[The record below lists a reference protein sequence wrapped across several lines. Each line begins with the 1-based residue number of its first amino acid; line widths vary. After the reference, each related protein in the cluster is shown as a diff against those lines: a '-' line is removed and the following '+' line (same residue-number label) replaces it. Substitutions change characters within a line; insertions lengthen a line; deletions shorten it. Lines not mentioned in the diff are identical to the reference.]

1 MLMVS
6 PVPSSEICLEKA
18 GVFLFWTSTLNK
30 NIYSSEFLRN
40 RIDVYSL
47 LIFLLF
53 MLSLFTSLF
62 EEEHVTRGEMG
73 RFDLK
78 LKLRRD
84 LEKLD
89 LKEISPSQWSW
100 WSIILP
106 GSEDWCEHGSVVR
119 GDILDVET
127 EHWHISGQSWRGGLI
142 FYNDW

>member
-30 NIYSSEFLRN
+30 NIFSSEFLRN

-89 LKEISPSQWSW
+89 LKEISPSQ
-100 WSIILP
+100 
-106 GSEDWCEHGSVVR
+106 
-119 GDILDVET
+119 
-127 EHWHISGQSWRGGLI
+127 
-142 FYNDW
+142 